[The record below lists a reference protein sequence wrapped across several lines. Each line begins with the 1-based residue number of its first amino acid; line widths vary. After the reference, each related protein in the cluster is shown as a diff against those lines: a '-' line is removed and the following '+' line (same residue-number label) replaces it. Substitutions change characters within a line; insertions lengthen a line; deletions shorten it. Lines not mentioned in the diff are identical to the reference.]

1 MLLVFDRSCNGRMKE
16 PAKFASEEQMLRR
29 KPDPDEKWFWANE
42 VTYRAEPFVLREST
56 PL

>member
-1 MLLVFDRSCNGRMKE
+1 MKE